1 MWTAPRSRLSPR
13 AWLRGSGARPR
24 RLVGANRLSCTCA
37 PKPARAE
44 TGTVLAVPSGGD
56 LLVVAVGEPD
66 VNVGLARLEM
76 LHLVERGI

>member
-1 MWTAPRSRLSPR
+1 
-13 AWLRGSGARPR
+13 
-24 RLVGANRLSCTCA
+24 
-37 PKPARAE
+37 
-44 TGTVLAVPSGGD
+44 VLAVPSGGD